1 MKHWQRK
8 KNETKGILDKTGLAF
23 IPSALVCVDWWLKL
37 VMTWGSVSVVSEAEV
52 GVIFVVVFIVF
63 TVVFSVTINLN
74 FFFFLDPP
82 NGSNSQL
89 HTKQDVLDPLKL
101 QFLILKKLEINK

>member
-74 FFFFLDPP
+74 FFFFF
-82 NGSNSQL
+82 GS
-89 HTKQDVLDPLKL
+89 TKQVHFTTTYKTRCPRSPKAT
-101 QFLILKKLEINK
+101 ISNLEET